1 MVKKK
6 KTKDMLVSDE
16 LYLMWIIYR
25 QFGGG
30 GGYG

>member
-25 QFGGG
+25 QLGGAAANG
-30 GGYG
+30 